1 MIYTIIA
8 TNGQSYDLPTKNI
21 GVMESLSNVLKI
33 DQQTELSMKQKYQKI
48 LDFAVNLLGADNVKE
63 ILGSDKVND
72 IDVGELELLILK
84 VKAAYDKPLE
94 EYKTEQLENSLDGIP
109 TEKLV
114 ALTKAVN
121 TISNANNVMALKK

>member
-8 TNGQSYDLPTKNI
+8 SNGQSYDLPAKTIAVMDSLNNI
-21 GVMESLSNVLKI
+21 LKI
-33 DQQTELSMKQKYQKI
+33 DQTDLGLKQKYQKI
-48 LDFAVNLLGADNVKE
+48 LEFAVNVLGDEAVKE

-72 IDVGELELLILK
+72 IDVGELELIILK
-84 VKAAYDKPLE
+84 IKAAYDKPIE
-94 EYKTEQLENSLDGIP
+94 EYRTEQLENSLEGIP

-121 TISNANNVMALKK
+121 TINSTNVTAIKK

>member
-8 TNGQSYDLPTKNI
+8 SNGQSYDLPAKTIAVMDSLNNI
-21 GVMESLSNVLKI
+21 LKI
-33 DQQTELSMKQKYQKI
+33 DQTDLGLKQKYQKI
-48 LDFAVNLLGADNVKE
+48 LEFAVNVLGDEAVKE

-72 IDVGELELLILK
+72 IDVGELELIILK
-84 VKAAYDKPLE
+84 IKAAYDKPIE
-94 EYKTEQLENSLDGIP
+94 EYRAEQLENSLEGIP

-121 TISNANNVMALKK
+121 PINSTNVTAIKK

>member
-8 TNGQSYDLPTKNI
+8 SNGQSYDLPAKTIAVMDSLNNI
-21 GVMESLSNVLKI
+21 LKI
-33 DQQTELSMKQKYQKI
+33 DQTDLGLKQKYQKI
-48 LDFAVNLLGADNVKE
+48 LEFAVNVLGDEAVKE

-72 IDVGELELLILK
+72 IDVGELELIILK
-84 VKAAYDKPLE
+84 IKAAYDKPIE
-94 EYKTEQLENSLDGIP
+94 EYRSEQLENSLEGIP

-121 TISNANNVMALKK
+121 TINSTNVTAIKK

>member
-8 TNGQSYDLPTKNI
+8 SNGQSYDLPAKTI
-21 GVMESLSNVLKI
+21 GVMDSLNNILKI
-33 DQQTELSMKQKYQKI
+33 DQTDLGLKQKYQKI
-48 LDFAVNLLGADNVKE
+48 LEFAVNVLGDEAVKE

-72 IDVGELELLILK
+72 IDVGELELIILK
-84 VKAAYDKPLE
+84 VKAAYDKPIE
-94 EYKTEQLENSLDGIP
+94 EYRAEQLENSLEGIP

-121 TISNANNVMALKK
+121 TINSTNVTAIKK

>member
-8 TNGQSYDLPTKNI
+8 SNGQSYDLPAKTI
-21 GVMESLSNVLKI
+21 GVMDSLNNILKI
-33 DQQTELSMKQKYQKI
+33 DQTDLGLKQKYQKI
-48 LDFAVNLLGADNVKE
+48 LEFAVNVLGNEAVKE

-72 IDVGELELLILK
+72 IDVGELELIILK
-84 VKAAYDKPLE
+84 IKAAYDKPIE
-94 EYKTEQLENSLDGIP
+94 EYRAEQLENSLEGIP

-121 TISNANNVMALKK
+121 TINSTNVTAIKK

>member
-8 TNGQSYDLPTKNI
+8 SIGQSYDLPAKTIAVIDSLNNI
-21 GVMESLSNVLKI
+21 LKI
-33 DQQTELSMKQKYQKI
+33 DQTDLGLKQKYQKI
-48 LDFAVNLLGADNVKE
+48 LEFAVNVLGDEAVKE

-72 IDVGELELLILK
+72 IDVGELELSILK
-84 VKAAYDKPLE
+84 IKAAYDKPIE
-94 EYKTEQLENSLDGIP
+94 EYRAEQLENSLEGIP

-121 TISNANNVMALKK
+121 TINSTNVTAIKK

>member
-8 TNGQSYDLPTKNI
+8 SNGQSYDLPTKTI
-21 GVMESLSNVLKI
+21 GVMDSLNNILKI
-33 DQQTELSMKQKYQKI
+33 DQTDLGLKQKYQKI
-48 LDFAVNLLGADNVKE
+48 LEFAVNVLGNEAVKE

-72 IDVGELELLILK
+72 IDVGELELIILK
-84 VKAAYDKPLE
+84 IKAAYDKPIE
-94 EYKTEQLENSLDGIP
+94 EYRAEQLENSLEGIP

-121 TISNANNVMALKK
+121 TINSTNVTAIKK

>member
-8 TNGQSYDLPTKNI
+8 SNGQSYDLPAKTI
-21 GVMESLSNVLKI
+21 GVMDSLNNILKI
-33 DQQTELSMKQKYQKI
+33 DQTDLGLKQKYQKI
-48 LDFAVNLLGADNVKE
+48 LEFAVNVLGNEAVKE

-72 IDVGELELLILK
+72 IDVGELELIILK
-84 VKAAYDKPLE
+84 IKAAYDKPIE
-94 EYKTEQLENSLDGIP
+94 EYRTEQLENSLEGIP

-121 TISNANNVMALKK
+121 TINSTNVTAIKK

>member
-8 TNGQSYDLPTKNI
+8 SNGQSYDLPAKTI
-21 GVMESLSNVLKI
+21 GVMDSLNNILKI
-33 DQQTELSMKQKYQKI
+33 DQTDLGLKQKYQKI
-48 LDFAVNLLGADNVKE
+48 LEFAVNVLGDEAIKE

-72 IDVGELELLILK
+72 IDVGELELIILK
-84 VKAAYDKPLE
+84 IKAAYDKPIE
-94 EYKTEQLENSLDGIP
+94 EYRAEQLENSLEGIP

-121 TISNANNVMALKK
+121 TINSTNVTAIKK

>member
-8 TNGQSYDLPTKNI
+8 SNGQSYDLPAKTIAVMDSLNNI
-21 GVMESLSNVLKI
+21 LKI
-33 DQQTELSMKQKYQKI
+33 DQTDLGLKQKYQKI
-48 LDFAVNLLGADNVKE
+48 LEFAVNVLGDEAVKE

-72 IDVGELELLILK
+72 IDVGELELIILK
-84 VKAAYDKPLE
+84 IKAAYDKPIE
-94 EYKTEQLENSLDGIP
+94 EYRTEQLENSLEGIP

-121 TISNANNVMALKK
+121 TISSTNVTAIKK

>member
-8 TNGQSYDLPTKNI
+8 SNGQSYDLPTKTIAVMDSLNNI
-21 GVMESLSNVLKI
+21 LKI
-33 DQQTELSMKQKYQKI
+33 DQTDLGLKQKYQKI
-48 LDFAVNLLGADNVKE
+48 LEFAVNVLGDEAVKE

-72 IDVGELELLILK
+72 IDVGELELIILK
-84 VKAAYDKPLE
+84 IKAAYDKPIE
-94 EYKTEQLENSLDGIP
+94 EYRTEQLENSLEGIP

-121 TISNANNVMALKK
+121 TINSTNVTAIKK

>member
-8 TNGQSYDLPTKNI
+8 SNGQSYDLPTKTI
-21 GVMESLSNVLKI
+21 GVMDSLNNILKI
-33 DQQTELSMKQKYQKI
+33 DQTDLGLKQKYQKI
-48 LDFAVNLLGADNVKE
+48 LEFAVNVLGDEAVKE

-72 IDVGELELLILK
+72 IDVGELELIILK
-84 VKAAYDKPLE
+84 IKAAYDKPIE
-94 EYKTEQLENSLDGIP
+94 EYRAEQLENSLEGIP

-121 TISNANNVMALKK
+121 TINSTNVTAIKK

>member
-8 TNGQSYDLPTKNI
+8 SNGQSYDLPAKTIAVMDSLNNI
-21 GVMESLSNVLKI
+21 LKI
-33 DQQTELSMKQKYQKI
+33 DQTDLGLKQKYQKI
-48 LDFAVNLLGADNVKE
+48 LEFAVNALGDEAVKE

-72 IDVGELELLILK
+72 IDVGELELIILK
-84 VKAAYDKPLE
+84 IKAAYDKPIE
-94 EYKTEQLENSLDGIP
+94 EYRAEQLENSLEGIP

-121 TISNANNVMALKK
+121 TINSTNVTAIKK

>member
-8 TNGQSYDLPTKNI
+8 SNGQSYDLPAKTIAVMDSLNNI
-21 GVMESLSNVLKI
+21 LKI
-33 DQQTELSMKQKYQKI
+33 DQTDLGLKQKYQKI
-48 LDFAVNLLGADNVKE
+48 LEFAVNVLGDEAVKE

-72 IDVGELELLILK
+72 IDVGELELIILK
-84 VKAAYDKPLE
+84 IKAAYDKPIE
-94 EYKTEQLENSLDGIP
+94 EYRAEQLENSLEGIP

-121 TISNANNVMALKK
+121 TINSTKVTAIKK

>member
-8 TNGQSYDLPTKNI
+8 SNGQSYDLPTKTI
-21 GVMESLSNVLKI
+21 GVMDSLNNILKI
-33 DQQTELSMKQKYQKI
+33 DQTDLGLKQKYQKI
-48 LDFAVNLLGADNVKE
+48 LEFAVNVLGNEAIKE

-72 IDVGELELLILK
+72 IDVGELELIILK
-84 VKAAYDKPLE
+84 IKAAYDKPIE
-94 EYKTEQLENSLDGIP
+94 EYRAEQLENSLEGIP

-121 TISNANNVMALKK
+121 TINSTNVTAIKK

>member
-8 TNGQSYDLPTKNI
+8 SNGQSYDLPAKTI
-21 GVMESLSNVLKI
+21 GVMDSLNNILKI
-33 DQQTELSMKQKYQKI
+33 DQTDLGLKQKYQKI
-48 LDFAVNLLGADNVKE
+48 LEFAVNVLGNEAVNE

-72 IDVGELELLILK
+72 IDVGELELIILK
-84 VKAAYDKPLE
+84 IKAAYDKPIE
-94 EYKTEQLENSLDGIP
+94 EYRAEQLENSLEGIP

-121 TISNANNVMALKK
+121 TINSTNVTAIKK

>member
-8 TNGQSYDLPTKNI
+8 SNGQSYDLPTKTI
-21 GVMESLSNVLKI
+21 GVMDSLNNILKI
-33 DQQTELSMKQKYQKI
+33 DQTDLGLKQKYQKI
-48 LDFAVNLLGADNVKE
+48 LEFAVNVLGDEAVKE

-72 IDVGELELLILK
+72 IDVGELELIILK
-84 VKAAYDKPLE
+84 IKAAYDKPIE
-94 EYKTEQLENSLDGIP
+94 EYRTEQLENSLEGIP

-121 TISNANNVMALKK
+121 TINSTNVTAIKK

>member
-8 TNGQSYDLPTKNI
+8 SNGQSYDLPSKTIAVMDSLNNI
-21 GVMESLSNVLKI
+21 LKI
-33 DQQTELSMKQKYQKI
+33 DQTDLGLKQKYQKI
-48 LDFAVNLLGADNVKE
+48 LEFAVNVLGDEAVKE

-72 IDVGELELLILK
+72 IDVGELELIILK
-84 VKAAYDKPLE
+84 IKAAYDKPIE
-94 EYKTEQLENSLDGIP
+94 EYRAEQLENSLEGIP

-121 TISNANNVMALKK
+121 TINSTNVTAIKK

>member
-8 TNGQSYDLPTKNI
+8 SNGQSYDLPTKTIAVMDSLNNI
-21 GVMESLSNVLKI
+21 LKI
-33 DQQTELSMKQKYQKI
+33 DQTDLGLKQKYQKI
-48 LDFAVNLLGADNVKE
+48 LEFAVNVLGDEAVKE

-72 IDVGELELLILK
+72 IDVGELELIILK
-84 VKAAYDKPLE
+84 IKAAYDKPIE
-94 EYKTEQLENSLDGIP
+94 EYRAEQLENSLEGIP

-121 TISNANNVMALKK
+121 TINSTNVTAIKK

>member
-8 TNGQSYDLPTKNI
+8 SNGQSYDLPTKTI
-21 GVMESLSNVLKI
+21 GVMDSLNNILKI
-33 DQQTELSMKQKYQKI
+33 DQTDLGLKQKYQKI
-48 LDFAVNLLGADNVKE
+48 LEFAVNVLGAEAVKE

-72 IDVGELELLILK
+72 IDVGELELIILK
-84 VKAAYDKPLE
+84 IKAAYDKPIE
-94 EYKTEQLENSLDGIP
+94 EYRTEQLENSLEGIP

-121 TISNANNVMALKK
+121 TINSTNVTAIKK

>member
-8 TNGQSYDLPTKNI
+8 SNGQSYDLPAKTI
-21 GVMESLSNVLKI
+21 GVMDSLNNILKI
-33 DQQTELSMKQKYQKI
+33 DQTDLGLKQKYQKI
-48 LDFAVNLLGADNVKE
+48 LEFAVNVLGDEAVKE

-72 IDVGELELLILK
+72 IDVGELELIILK
-84 VKAAYDKPLE
+84 IKAAYDKPIE
-94 EYKTEQLENSLDGIP
+94 EYRTEQLENSLEGIP

-121 TISNANNVMALKK
+121 TINSTNVTAIKK